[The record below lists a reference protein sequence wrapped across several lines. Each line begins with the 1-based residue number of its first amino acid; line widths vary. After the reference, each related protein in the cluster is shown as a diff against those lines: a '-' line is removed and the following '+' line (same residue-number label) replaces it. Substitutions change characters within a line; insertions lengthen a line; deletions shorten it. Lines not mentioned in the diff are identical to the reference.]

1 MKSDRRNLAEP
12 SLAAGGV
19 VLRSGAAPHV
29 AIVRLR
35 KRNQW
40 VLPKGKLDAGETPRQ
55 AAEREVLE
63 ETGHRV
69 MVHEFIGTLAYNTG
83 GRSKVVHFWRM
94 EATDEPTLPLM
105 DDVKEVAWL
114 PLQVAVERLSRG
126 YEQAFLSHVGPLA
139 LQAATDAVSDRE
151 GPRREPP
158 APPPPAPPPVTA
170 VQRFWRWLGGG

>member
-1 MKSDRRNLAEP
+1 MKSERRNLAEP
-12 SLAAGGV
+12 SLAAGGI
-19 VLRSGAAPHV
+19 VLQNSATPRV

-40 VLPKGKLDAGETPRQ
+40 VLPKGKLDPGETPRQ

-69 MVHEFIGTLAYNTG
+69 VVHEFIGTLAYNTG

-94 EATDEPTLPLM
+94 EATAEPPLPLM

-114 PLQVAVERLSRG
+114 PLEVAVERLSRG
-126 YEQAFLSHVGPLA
+126 YEQAFLTHVGPLA
-139 LQAATDAVSDRE
+139 LQAATEGTGAA
-151 GPRREPP
+151 GPRHEPPAPSPP
-158 APPPPAPPPVTA
+158 APPPLTA
-170 VQRFWRWLGGG
+170 VQRLWRWLGGS